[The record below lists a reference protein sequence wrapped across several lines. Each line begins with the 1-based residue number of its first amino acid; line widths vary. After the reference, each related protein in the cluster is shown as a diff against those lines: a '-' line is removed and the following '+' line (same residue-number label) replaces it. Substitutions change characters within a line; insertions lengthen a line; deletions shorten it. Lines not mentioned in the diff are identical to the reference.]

1 MSAAASVAEVEA
13 VTQAVRAILMAVA
26 APAALAMILTVD
38 PLGFSAALASDW
50 LERFVKLARA
60 AMRPIRRS
68 RHLMR

>member
-1 MSAAASVAEVEA
+1 M
-13 VTQAVRAILMAVA
+13 TQAVRAILTAA

-38 PLGFSAALASDW
+38 PLGFLAALASDW
-50 LERFVKLARA
+50 LEQFVKLARA